1 MQVLLCHGKPMIER
15 DENFISI
22 LNEIMVSIYLIVS
35 TSLTGHQGPNP
46 KQAECGMALVAIILL
61 TFAVNLIKFLL
72 FATKKIVHRICL
84 RR

>member
-1 MQVLLCHGKPMIER
+1 MIER

-22 LNEIMVSIYLIVS
+22 FNEIMVSIYLIVS

-61 TFAVNLIKFLL
+61 TFAVNLIKFL
-72 FATKKIVHRICL
+72 
-84 RR
+84 